1 MDKLFINHDEYLN
14 FIQNIDPV
22 AEFIEYEFILGLA
35 NEGPNIVTIDILDR
49 LKNNDEN
56 IIEERLLDLMF
67 DNRIFVSMESAD
79 FTNKYHKV
87 KKVTVLSVIDSSIID
102 GLKTFENFYKIDE
115 ECMSEEYRELLEEIT
130 GSIVPELQ
138 EVANNKYIGDG
149 VISFYD
155 KNKDRII
162 YMNCHEGAYIISD
175 KYEYLLK

>member
-1 MDKLFINHDEYLN
+1 M
-14 FIQNIDPV
+14 
-22 AEFIEYEFILGLA
+22 A
-35 NEGPNIVTIDILDR
+35 NEGPNIVTKDILDR

-56 IIEERLLDLMF
+56 IIEERLLDIMF

-87 KKVTVLSVIDSSIID
+87 KKETILSVIDSSIID
-102 GLKTFENFYKIDE
+102 GLKSFENFYKIDE
-115 ECMSEEYRELLEEIT
+115 EYMSEEYRELLEEIT
-130 GSIVPELQ
+130 GSIITPELQ

-162 YMNCHEGAYIISD
+162 YINCHEGAYIISD